1 MESVSQPVIIIGVNG
16 NCLDI
21 AEAIEAS
28 AKMHVMGFLDD
39 NPDLEPDSF
48 IGGHPFLGPLSNANQ
63 FPTATFV
70 CGIGSP
76 RSYLQR
82 PRIIESIDAAPNRWA
97 TVIHPT
103 AVISRYATLSPGCVL
118 LAHASVGARAYI
130 GAHCTLLQQSIVSHD
145 SQVGEYSVLASG
157 VCVSGG
163 VTIGSNAY
171 LGARVAVRDGIQIG
185 TRSLIGIGS
194 VVVKDI
200 PAETTAFG
208 NPARPQR

>member
-1 MESVSQPVIIIGVNG
+1 
-16 NCLDI
+16 
-21 AEAIEAS
+21 
-28 AKMHVMGFLDD
+28 
-39 NPDLEPDSF
+39 
-48 IGGHPFLGPLSNANQ
+48 
-63 FPTATFV
+63 
-70 CGIGSP
+70 
-76 RSYLQR
+76 
-82 PRIIESIDAAPNRWA
+82 
-97 TVIHPT
+97 
-103 AVISRYATLSPGCVL
+103 
-118 LAHASVGARAYI
+118 
-130 GAHCTLLQQSIVSHD
+130 LQQSIVSHD